1 MSTASGG
8 NSALVETLQ
17 KPIPVAAEICP
28 MVFKLKLCAASQG
41 NDALV
46 EPLHIPLPVL
56 GVHSAHYAKAEAM
69 PSFSGKWSLG
79 LSEK

>member
-1 MSTASGG
+1 
-8 NSALVETLQ
+8 
-17 KPIPVAAEICP
+17 

-69 PSFSGKWSLG
+69 PSFSRKWSLG
-79 LSEK
+79 LSEKQHIPVPELKQDHENILYIGQP